1 MKTFTS
7 QSQLNQYLVALER
20 SPTLNEEYYKR
31 IISLNESLLCEDCS
45 VGSFQ
50 KENRSPKH
58 ASLTYDGVGLVI
70 SECGDVSDKDGNL
83 KHYKRADHYT
93 VKIGD
98 RYVPVAKLMVM
109 AFDKIEKPLSIT
121 YKSGLNEILSMSN
134 IQYKQTYLK
143 APLKRKEFV
152 FTKEEL
158 EGFSWSYKI
167 NNEGALSN
175 RLSCDVD
182 EMLGGLNVKPV
193 TSCPSSV
200 IWRNIEYRGID
211 LSVNQYG
218 AVKKI
223 SLSKNIP
230 KVISSCFIKGA
241 LTVTILDSDRKKMR
255 ISVASLMMRAFHG
268 VNKTK
273 IHVEYL
279 DGNPRNTV
287 LRNIQLI
294 ENRYSANN

>member
-1 MKTFTS
+1 MKLFKS
-7 QSQLNQYLVALER
+7 QSQLNQYLVAVGR
-20 SPTLNEEYYKR
+20 SPTLNVDYYKR
-31 IISLNESLLCEDCS
+31 IISLNEGLLCEDCS
-45 VGSFQ
+45 VESFR
-50 KENRSPKH
+50 KENRSPKS
-58 ASLTYDGVGLVI
+58 ASLLYNGVNLSI

-83 KHYKRADHYT
+83 KHYKRADHHT
-93 VKIGD
+93 VKIGTS
-98 RYVPVAKLMVM
+98 YVPIAKLMVM
-109 AFDKIEKPLSIT
+109 AFDKIDKPMSISYT
-121 YKSGLNEILSMSN
+121 SGFCDILSMNN
-134 IQYKQTYLK
+134 IQYKQAYLK
-143 APLKRKEFV
+143 APLKRKDFV
-152 FTKEEL
+152 FTQDEL
-158 EGFSWSYKI
+158 DGFSWSYKI
-167 NNEGALSN
+167 GNEGALSN

-182 EMLGGLNVKPV
+182 EMIGGLQVKPLED
-193 TSCPSSV
+193 CPSSV
-200 IWRNIEYRGID
+200 IWRDIEYRGID
-211 LSVNQYG
+211 LSINQYG

-294 ENRYSANN
+294 ENRYSAKN

>member
-20 SPTLNEEYYKR
+20 SPTLNEDYYKR

-45 VGSFQ
+45 VESFQ
-50 KENRSPKH
+50 KENRSPKF
-58 ASLTYDGVGLVI
+58 ASLTHDGVGLVI

-109 AFDKIEKPLSIT
+109 AFDKIEKPMSIT
-121 YKSGLNEILSMSN
+121 YKSGLSEILSMSN

-143 APLKRKEFV
+143 APLKRKDFV

-167 NNEGALSN
+167 DNEGALSN
-175 RLSCDVD
+175 RLSCDVN
-182 EMLGGLNVKPV
+182 EMLGDLNVKPV

-230 KVISSCFIKGA
+230 KVISSCFVKGT

-268 VNKTK
+268 VSKAK

-294 ENRYSANN
+294 ENRYSAKN